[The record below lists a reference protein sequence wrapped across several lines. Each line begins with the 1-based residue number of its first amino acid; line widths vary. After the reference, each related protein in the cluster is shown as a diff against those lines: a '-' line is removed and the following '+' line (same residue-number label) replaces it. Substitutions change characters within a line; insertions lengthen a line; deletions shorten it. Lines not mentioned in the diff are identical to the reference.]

1 MEDRELEDLA
11 EEDRQRELET
21 ILMALKTRKL
31 DDYSA
36 GVLNARLIALL
47 LVGRGGKLSMT
58 ELAKN
63 TNQARRSFFRRVQV
77 ARELAPPEM
86 KDLREAVTSGEI
98 KGVAALELV
107 ELRRSGQVANARS
120 LKVLRSMRERKK
132 MSAEDQAELRG
143 FCEGVRWAHKALLQ
157 EEANSDWIAALA
169 HDWRESKR

>member
-1 MEDRELEDLA
+1 MEDELENLDDK
-11 EEDRQRELET
+11 ERRRELET

-47 LVGRGGKLSMT
+47 QAGRGGKISMN
-58 ELAKN
+58 ELASS
-63 TNQARRSFFRRVQV
+63 TGQARRTFFRRVQV

-86 KDLREAVTSGEI
+86 RDLREAVAAGEI
-98 KGVAALELV
+98 KGVAALELA
-107 ELRRSGQVANARS
+107 ELRRSGQVANAKS

-132 MSAEDQAELRG
+132 MSAEDQAELKG
-143 FCEGVRWAHKALLQ
+143 FCDGVRWAHKALLQ
-157 EEANSDWIAALA
+157 EDANNDWIASLA